1 MVRLSLTAKTVLVT
15 SLVALLVVGVTVLI
29 HRAFER
35 LHHRLED
42 IVSVQLEQLMSS
54 VRLVQKTESFV
65 SLGLVL
71 VHSSTH
77 NQRRQAL
84 IDFQDQLAWSDKM
97 SHDLWLEHASP
108 DFVERLR
115 TQHRQ
120 LADNMQAL
128 NALVRLRIDGEASP
142 DMELRIRA
150 LSDENRELANKLSVM
165 VGYVAASTRSQ
176 LTQHNVQLAAEVK
189 QQQRYLVGLAV
200 FVLLS
205 VVLSGVYFEWRLVR
219 RILRLQYAL
228 RHPQVQASDLRLTG
242 RDELAQLGHT
252 VGQYVVRIQAQEAQL
267 RRINDDLVFLAEH
280 DPLTQLANRRHFNA
294 AAQRLLQHSTLPLCV
309 VMGDIDHFKRV
320 NDGYGHAV
328 GDVALVHV
336 ARQIAAGLRA
346 NDVLARFGGEE
357 FAAIL
362 PVHHLEQGQE
372 VVDRIRAH
380 IAQQPLVLA
389 DGRSL
394 PLTLSFGLAMIEQV
408 PLAASTDAQRIL
420 LLINEAIRLADDA
433 LYQAKASGR
442 NCVRLAPGALNAQ
455 VFVREL

>member
-1 MVRLSLTAKTVLVT
+1 MSKNTA
-15 SLVALLVVGVTVLI
+15 LI
-29 HRAFER
+29 MIFSRGGSTAAFWTR
-35 LHHRLED
+35 PPFGFLW
-42 IVSVQLEQLMSS
+42 M
-54 VRLVQKTESFV
+54 
-65 SLGLVL
+65 LGLVGVAVAL
-71 VHSSTH
+71 GVFPIIRRLLKRLDVLQHSV
-77 NQRRQAL
+77 QRFGEGDLSARVPVQG
-84 IDFQDQLAWSDKM
+84 
-97 SHDLWLEHASP
+97 HDE
-108 DFVERLR
+108 V
-115 TQHRQ
+115 
-120 LADNMQAL
+120 AD
-128 NALVRLRIDGEASP
+128 
-142 DMELRIRA
+142 
-150 LSDENRELANKLSVM
+150 LS
-165 VGYVAASTRSQ
+165 
-176 LTQHNVQLAAEVK
+176 
-189 QQQRYLVGLAV
+189 
-200 FVLLS
+200 
-205 VVLSGVYFEWRLVR
+205 
-219 RILRLQYAL
+219 
-228 RHPQVQASDLRLTG
+228 
-242 RDELAQLGHT
+242 
-252 VGQYVVRIQAQEAQL
+252 
-267 RRINDDLVFLAEH
+267 
-280 DPLTQLANRRHFNA
+280 RHFNA